1 MASFEHNM
9 ILSASGWRKVF
20 AQSGNEQD
28 FSREIGDENYALSVL
43 AAQAFAEY
51 LCEKKGILQPTIVV
65 AKDTRPTGDEI
76 CRAILQAL
84 KSLEKISV
92 RFLGVASAPEIMA
105 YAKSADGFIYVS
117 ASHNPVG
124 HNGIKF
130 GLCDGGVLSADENA
144 QVKEIFLRK
153 VAGVKS
159 VSEFVKEYREIEIE
173 GILERRDFFKGESLS
188 AYEKFSSEV
197 ISAISDEDG
206 REKFFGEFDS
216 ILGENKIGVVCDFN
230 GSARTECIDKDF
242 FKKHNV
248 DFLSMNDISGKI
260 AHEII
265 PEPENLIHVQ
275 KFLEETRA
283 KSGGEKFVLGYMCDC
298 DGDRGNLVYWS
309 ERENAAKILKAQ
321 EVFSLSVLAELS
333 YMAWLLGN
341 DADKGKMAVAVNCPT
356 SMRID
361 EIAQAFGAK
370 VFRAEVGEAN
380 VVNLARELRLQGF
393 VVRILGEGSN
403 GGTITHPSCV
413 RDPLN
418 TVFAIIKLLAIRD
431 RRVGGG
437 EERKGLFHLWC
448 EASGI
453 PYKKD
458 FTLDDIIASLPKY
471 TTTGV
476 SESRALFK
484 VRSRDIALLKKNFQ
498 GEFERSFASDS
509 EGFVGK
515 YSITSWS
522 ASLTNGTK
530 EVSRAK
536 DFSKSGTG
544 GLKILFYENGSQTP
558 SSFIWMRPS
567 GTEPVF
573 RILCDVKGSDAQKER
588 DLLSWETML
597 LRKADAEN

>member
-1 MASFEHNM
+1 MASLEHNM

-43 AAQAFAEY
+43 AAHSFAEY
-51 LCEKKGILQPTIVV
+51 LREKKGIESPAIVV

-84 KSLEKISV
+84 KRIEKTSV

-144 QVKEIFLRK
+144 QVKEIFLREI
-153 VAGVKS
+153 AGVKS

-173 GILERRDFFKGESLS
+173 GILESRDFFKGESIS

-197 ISAISDEDG
+197 ISAISDENA

-216 ILGENKIGVVCDFN
+216 ILDENKIGVVCDFN

-248 DFLSMNDISGKI
+248 DFISMNDVSGKI

-265 PEPENLIHVQ
+265 PEPENLVHVQ
-275 KFLEETRA
+275 KFLEEARA
-283 KSGGEKFVLGYMCDC
+283 KSGNEKFVLGYMCDC

-333 YMAWLLGN
+333 YMAWLFGRG
-341 DADKGKMAVAVNCPT
+341 AESSKMAVAVNCPT

-361 EIAQAFGAK
+361 EIAKVFGAK

-380 VVNLARELRLQGF
+380 VVNLARELRSKGF
-393 VVRILGEGSN
+393 AVRILGEGSN

-431 RRVGGG
+431 RRGDGG
-437 EERKGLFHLWC
+437 EEKKGLFHLWC
-448 EASGI
+448 EAAGF

-458 FTLDDIIASLPKY
+458 FTLDDIIDSLPKY

-476 SESRALFK
+476 SESRALLK
-484 VRSRDIALLKKNFQ
+484 VHSRDIALLKKNFQ
-498 GEFERSFASDS
+498 SEFERSFASDS
-509 EGFVGK
+509 EGFVKK

-522 ASLTNGTK
+522 ASLTNSTK
-530 EVSRAK
+530 EVSHAN

-544 GLKILFYENGSQTP
+544 GLKILFYEKGSHVP
-558 SSFIWMRPS
+558 ASFIWMRPS

-573 RILCDVKGSDAQKER
+573 RILCDVKGSDAQKEK
-588 DLLSWETML
+588 DLLSWETKL
-597 LRKADAEN
+597 LQKADVEK